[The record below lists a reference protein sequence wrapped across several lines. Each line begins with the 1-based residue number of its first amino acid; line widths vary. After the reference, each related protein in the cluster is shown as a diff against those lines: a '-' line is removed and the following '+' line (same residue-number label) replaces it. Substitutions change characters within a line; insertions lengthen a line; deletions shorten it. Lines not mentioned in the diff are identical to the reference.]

1 MNITRMVKTAAPSA
15 SELSSASPIHA
26 VPGIGPTRAKYFR
39 DLGVQTLADL
49 LEYFPRTYQYESA
62 ERTIADLVADQ
73 IQMTRGEVIAVDYI
87 ASRPR
92 PRFEATLD
100 DGTDRLALVF
110 FHGSYLRGRIRP
122 GMTLR
127 VQGMVKLF
135 RNLAQMSNP
144 KWWPIEP

>member
-1 MNITRMVKTAAPSA
+1 MCKLINRMGKLATPS
-15 SELSSASPIHA
+15 SDVSSTSPIHSL
-26 VPGIGPTRAKYFR
+26 PGIGPTRAKHFR

-49 LEYFPRTYQYESA
+49 LQYFPRTYQYESA

-73 IQMTRGEVIAVDYI
+73 IQMTRGQVIAVDYI
-87 ASRPR
+87 PSRPR
-92 PRFEATLD
+92 PRFEATVD

-135 RNLAQMSNP
+135 RN
-144 KWWPIEP
+144 